1 MKRLANATEAQ
12 IISDIKPC
20 VREGDKSRGAQT
32 RICLGTHNGICLAQP
47 RAVSAPW
54 AAPSSH
60 APNTVGADTGAPTCR
75 YLQLHTDTH
84 KSH

>member
-1 MKRLANATEAQ
+1 MKRLANVTEAQ

-47 RAVSAPW
+47 WAVSASW

-60 APNTVGADTGAPTCR
+60 ALSTVGADTGAPTCR
-75 YLQLHTDTH
+75 YLQLHTAMYKPH
-84 KSH
+84 